1 MLMVTALA
9 SRVSELKGL
18 GFSEV
23 YAAANWLAHHV
34 MLLKK
39 QVHPRWEYNRVQDP
53 TQKSGDNIEA
63 NRLVELLQ
71 EMFQISSSWP
81 TTE

>member
-1 MLMVTALA
+1 MPMVTALA
-9 SRVSELKGL
+9 SRVSELMGL
-18 GFSEV
+18 GLSEV
-23 YAAANWLAHHV
+23 CAAANRLAHHV

-39 QVHPRWEYNRVQDP
+39 QVQPQWEYNRVQDP

-63 NRLVELLQ
+63 NKLVELLQ
-71 EMFQISSSWP
+71 EMFQSSSSWP